1 MTDIKSRALVI
12 KCHPKFKHQLIL
24 CDEQTGQP
32 LNGQTS
38 VVLESHSSKPP
49 KVTVTFDAW
58 GAHGVRFEDEP
69 RQEQ

>member
-1 MTDIKSRALVI
+1 MTDIKTRSLVVKRLGSQLAL
-12 KCHPKFKHQLIL
+12 H
-24 CDEQTGQP
+24 DEQTGELLQ
-32 LNGQTS
+32 GQTS
-38 VVLESHSSKPP
+38 VVLESHSGEPP

>member
-1 MTDIKSRALVI
+1 MTDIKTRSLVA
-12 KCHPKFKHQLIL
+12 KRHPKFKHELIL

-38 VVLESHSSKPP
+38 VVLESYSGEPP

-58 GAHGVRFEDEP
+58 GAHGIRFEDEP
-69 RQEQ
+69 RSE